1 MKKFLRLV
9 LCITLP
15 LFIGGVSGIATADAI
30 PGWYQTLN
38 KPFFNPPNWL
48 FGPVWTTLYILMG
61 VSLFQISSLPKSEL
75 RTKAIQIFILQ
86 LTLNFFWSFLFF
98 YFHQPEIA
106 LLEIIGLWVCIA
118 VMIHL
123 FKKLKPVAGYLNIP
137 YLLWVS
143 FASILNGAY
152 AWLN

>member
-1 MKKFLRLV
+1 MQKFVRLV